1 MAHLKPHLNCLRSGF
16 ATTLLAFAVTPTT
29 AQAQVELISGGG
41 FDNSVSTFAANGW
54 TTAMPGYYRQWQVG
68 PLGGAASGTKCAYL
82 GSTQVHDGS
91 NLASVVHF
99 YRDVTIPANAYGV
112 SLKFKYRTPV
122 VDNGRDYFRVY
133 TTDATTVPVA
143 GVEPGSGFTQRFENT
158 ANATPSFI
166 SAPALDL
173 SSLAGSAPVTVRLVF
188 TFVSNGLLP
197 HANPSVDDVSM
208 TIQGAPPCS
217 GNRVVVAINT
227 DQHAD
232 QTTWQIK
239 NDAGGIL
246 ANGGPY
252 LGRNN
257 TLVTDTVCLG
267 AAPGC
272 FRLQVFDN
280 FGDGLGGTGSWK
292 LLTTTGKLI
301 LGDQFDKG
309 YVSPSQSPAS
319 PAYGAGHSF
328 CLPLGSASILPDE
341 CGVFNNMLS
350 NKVHC
355 NAVSGATQYEFEFTD
370 PDNGFVRRIT
380 TGTSYVKFLDLGANN
395 LTPGVH
401 YFCRVRSN
409 AGGPIA
415 SANWG
420 SGCEVGLGVNETLT
434 CTELISSPSYGHSC
448 NEMRKFGYYGGY
460 IYAQPV
466 LGATQYQFNIYTPD
480 GVYDTLI
487 TRSSYILQL
496 KWTGNPLVDGTT
508 YNVAINAITVGL
520 NTGFCPTTCTITI
533 NNALLS
539 QTQVHQLDAGT
550 EQNLE
555 VWPNPN
561 DGRDV
566 ALNIAGLEEQVDH
579 ANVEL
584 FDATG
589 RSVRSLAVPVQNGL
603 MNNTM
608 NLAGVANGTYVLCV
622 QAGDK
627 VYNSALVVRQQ

>member
-1 MAHLKPHLNCLRSGF
+1 MDHRKPHLNCMRSAF
-16 ATTLLAFAVTPTT
+16 ATTLLALALTSTT
-29 AQAQVELISGGG
+29 TQAQVELISGGG

-54 TTAMPGYYRQWQVG
+54 TTAMAGYYRQWQVG
-68 PLGGAASGTKCAYL
+68 PLGGAASGTKSAYL

-112 SLKFKYRTPV
+112 SLKFKYRMPV

-133 TTDATTVPVA
+133 TTGATTVPVA
-143 GVEPGSGFTQRFENT
+143 GLVPGAGFTQRFENT
-158 ANATPSFI
+158 AIATPAFI

-197 HANPSVDDVSM
+197 HANPSVDDVSL
-208 TIQGAPPCS
+208 TIQGAPPCT

-267 AAPGC
+267 TNSGC
-272 FRLQVFDN
+272 FTLQLFDN
-280 FGDGLGGTGSWK
+280 FGDGLGGGSWK
-292 LLTTTGKLI
+292 LLTVTGGVI
-301 LGDQFDKG
+301 LSDQFERG
-309 YVSPSQSPAS
+309 YVSPSQSPTS
-319 PAYGAGHSF
+319 SSYGAGHSF
-328 CLPLGSASILPDE
+328 CMPLGSANINSDE
-341 CGVFNNMLS
+341 CGIFTNNLN
-350 NKVHC
+350 NKVYC
-355 NAVSGATQYEFEFTD
+355 NMVSSATQYEFEFTD
-370 PDNGFVRRIT
+370 PDNGFLRRIIQNT
-380 TGTSYVKFLDLGANN
+380 NYVKFIDLGSSP
-395 LTPGVH
+395 LIPGVR
-401 YFCRVRSN
+401 YFCRVRTN
-409 AGGPIA
+409 ANGPLA
-415 SANWG
+415 SARWG
-420 SGCEVGLGVNETLT
+420 TGCEMGIGVEETLL
-434 CTELISSPSYGHSC
+434 CTELISSPAYGHSC

-460 IYAQPV
+460 IYAKPV
-466 LGATQYQFNIYTPD
+466 LGATQYQFNIYTAG

-487 TRSSYILQL
+487 SRSSYILQL

-508 YNVAINAITVGL
+508 YNVAVNAITSGQ
-520 NTGFCPTTCTITI
+520 NTGFCPTTCTVTI

-550 EQNLE
+550 QQNLE

-566 ALNIAGLEEQVDH
+566 ALNIAGLGDQVDH

-584 FDATG
+584 YDATG
-589 RSVRSLAVPVQNGL
+589 RLVRSLAVPVQNGL

-608 NLAGVANGTYVLCV
+608 NLTGVANGTYVLRV
-622 QAGDK
+622 QAGEK